1 MGRNDPFPT
10 QSRPMVVWT
19 GLDWEETQAIE
30 LCDLGRTLSSLGL
43 SFLIPVSTEVIP
55 QL

>member
-1 MGRNDPFPT
+1 
-10 QSRPMVVWT
+10 MVVWT
-19 GLDWEETQAIE
+19 GLDWEDTRAQVSASTE

-55 QL
+55 SSEA